1 MVSVLPIR
9 PVPKNRAD
17 GGPRRARVSGLARRR
32 QRLGWLYSAPMA
44 VIVAVFFVLPLVLM
58 FWMSVN
64 HWPLLGASAPNGVEN
79 YEALSDPFFVR
90 ALWFTLKYTVVT
102 TIVLSLIAFGMAL
115 LAQSV
120 RPGTGLFRT
129 AYFLPT
135 AVGLGSASLLFY
147 GLFNTESSPLN
158 TALKWIGVGPVDW
171 LGTNTSSLSS
181 TVGMITW
188 RFAGFYMLILL
199 TGLQSIDPSLYEAAR
214 TDGAGRRQ
222 TMRHVTLPLL
232 RPTLALMMV
241 LSVTGSLLAFDQFY
255 ILTGGRH
262 DTATVAIDIYREAFL
277 SQDLGRAAAISVAL
291 LVVLIL
297 INGAQLRLLRRKE
310 D

>member
-9 PVPKNRAD
+9 PARP
-17 GGPRRARVSGLARRR
+17 GGSTTHPGRTPVSGLGRRR
-32 QRLGWLYSAPMA
+32 QRLGWAYSAPMA
-44 VIVAVFFVLPLVLM
+44 AIVAVFFLLPLALM
-58 FWMSVN
+58 LWMSVN
-64 HWPLLGASAPNGVEN
+64 HWPLLGASYPNGVEN
-79 YEALSDPFFVR
+79 YGALTDPFFLR
-90 ALWFTLKYTVVT
+90 ALWFTIKYTVVT
-102 TIVLSLIAFGMAL
+102 TIVLSLAAFGMAL
-115 LAQSV
+115 LAQSA

-158 TALKWIGVGPVDW
+158 TVLDRVGLGPVDW
-171 LGTNTSSLSS
+171 LGTNGSALSS

-199 TGLQSIDPSLYEAAR
+199 TGLHSIDPSLYEAAR
-214 TDGAGRRQ
+214 TDGASRWQ

-262 DTATVAIDIYREAFL
+262 DTATLAIDIYREAFL
-277 SQDLGRAAAISVAL
+277 SQDLGRAAAVSVAL

>member
-1 MVSVLPIR
+1 MTQ
-9 PVPKNRAD
+9 
-17 GGPRRARVSGLARRR
+17 RRR
-32 QRLGWLYSAPMA
+32 RLGWAYSAPMA
-44 VIVAVFFVLPLVLM
+44 GIVLVFFLLPLVLM

-64 HWPLLGASAPNGVEN
+64 HWPLLGASSPNGVEN
-79 YEALSDPFFVR
+79 YRALSDPLFVR
-90 ALWFTLKYTVVT
+90 ALWFTVKYTIVT
-102 TIVLSLIAFGMAL
+102 TIVLSLVAFGMAL
-115 LAQSV
+115 LVQEARRGV
-120 RPGTGLFRT
+120 GLFRT
-129 AYFLPT
+129 VYFLPT
-135 AVGLGSASLLFY
+135 AVGLASASLLFY

-158 TALKWIGVGPVDW
+158 SVLNWVGIGPVDW
-171 LGTNTSSLSS
+171 LGTNGSALSS

-214 TDGAGRRQ
+214 TDGATRWQ

-241 LSVTGSLLAFDQFY
+241 LSVTGSLLAFDQFF

-277 SQDLGRAAAISVAL
+277 SQDLGRAAAISVVL
-291 LVVLIL
+291 LLVLIL
-297 INGAQLRLLRRKE
+297 INGAQMRLLRRKE